1 MPAPLLPVPHKQQ
14 RQEADCL
21 AACAAMVLAYHHIHF
36 GYDLYLSR
44 LQVNEI
50 GTPFSN
56 LRFLTSWG
64 VQAKIEHGSMEHLR
78 AYLSHRTPIIVA
90 VATGELRSYWI
101 EATSHAI
108 VVIGADEGHVYVND
122 PAFPVAP
129 RKIPTAEFELAWM
142 EKDYLSAILR
152 VNS

>member
-1 MPAPLLPVPHKQQ
+1 
-14 RQEADCL
+14 
-21 AACAAMVLAYHHIHF
+21 MVLEYHRIHF
-36 GYDLYLSR
+36 DYDLYLSR
-44 LQVNEI
+44 LQVDDI

-64 VQAKIEHGSMEHLR
+64 VQAKIEHGSMERLQ
-78 AYLSHRTPIIVA
+78 ASLLHRIPVIVA
-90 VATGELRSYWI
+90 VATGELQSYWT

-108 VVIGADEGHVYVND
+108 VVIGADEGLVYVND
-122 PAFPVAP
+122 PAFSVAP
-129 RKIPTAEFELAWM
+129 QHIPTAEFELAWM